1 MNEYQKI
8 TIGNKLTI
16 QSLYTFFQITYEPD
30 FYFNGESHNF
40 WEVVFVTDGTIG
52 ITAGNQVFYLHAGQ
66 VFFHKPMEFHQIWPQ
81 SGKNPTVCIISFDAT
96 NMPEIKHSAYNLPD
110 SITDS
115 ITLIYDDIKEIF
127 NFDKMIYI
135 SEDDRNNIKMQ
146 MLINRIEMLLLKIIC
161 ADDTALNK
169 ITSQSISAYARI
181 ISVLDKNISN
191 RLTLEEIASL
201 CNMSVSSLKKN
212 FCKYSQT
219 GIIKYFNL
227 MKINRA
233 KALLMAGKS
242 VKETA
247 NMLGFEDQ
255 NYFSTMFKRLTN
267 QSPGTYK
274 P

>member
-1 MNEYQKI
+1 MIEYKKT
-8 TIGNKLTI
+8 TIDNKLDI
-16 QSLYTFFQITYEPD
+16 QSIYTFFQTTYEPD
-30 FYFNGESHNF
+30 FYFTGESHNF

-52 ITAGNQVFYLHAGQ
+52 ITAGNKVFYLHSGQ

-81 SGKNPTVCIISFDAT
+81 SGKKPTVCIISFDAT
-96 NMPEIKHSAYNLPD
+96 FMPKIKHSAYNLPD
-110 SITDS
+110 NITDS
-115 ITLIYDDIKEIF
+115 ITFIYDDMKEIF
-127 NFDKMIYI
+127 DFDTMTYL
-135 SEDDRNNIKMQ
+135 SADERSNIKMQ
-146 MLINRIEMLLLKIIC
+146 ILVNRIEILLLKIIY
-161 ADDTALNK
+161 ANDTASTK

-181 ISVLDKNISN
+181 ISVLDKNISK
-191 RLTLEEIASL
+191 RLTLEEIAVL

-233 KALLMAGKS
+233 KSLLMSGKS

-247 NMLGFEDQ
+247 GQLGFEDQ

-267 QSPGTYK
+267 QSPGSYK

>member
-1 MNEYQKI
+1 
-8 TIGNKLTI
+8 
-16 QSLYTFFQITYEPD
+16 
-30 FYFNGESHNF
+30 
-40 WEVVFVTDGTIG
+40 
-52 ITAGNQVFYLHAGQ
+52 
-66 VFFHKPMEFHQIWPQ
+66 
-81 SGKNPTVCIISFDAT
+81 
-96 NMPEIKHSAYNLPD
+96 
-110 SITDS
+110 
-115 ITLIYDDIKEIF
+115 
-127 NFDKMIYI
+127 
-135 SEDDRNNIKMQ
+135 
-146 MLINRIEMLLLKIIC
+146 MLLLKIIY
-161 ADDTALNK
+161 ADDTASNK
-169 ITSQSISAYARI
+169 ITSQSVSSYARI
-181 ISVLDKNISN
+181 ISILDKNISK

-212 FCKYSQT
+212 FSKYSQT

-227 MKINRA
+227 MKINHA

>member
-1 MNEYQKI
+1 MIEYKKI
-8 TIGNKLTI
+8 TIDNKLDI
-16 QSLYTFFQITYEPD
+16 QSIYTFFQTTYEPD

-52 ITAGNQVFYLHAGQ
+52 ITSGNKVFYLHAGQ

-81 SGKNPTVCIISFDAT
+81 SGKHPTVCIISFDAT
-96 NMPEIKHSAYNLPD
+96 GMPKTESAIYNLPD
-110 SITDS
+110 RISDNITF
-115 ITLIYDDIKEIF
+115 IYEDMQKLF
-127 NFDKMIYI
+127 NFDTMTYV
-135 SEDDRNNIKMQ
+135 SADERNSLKMQ
-146 MLINRIEMLLLKIIC
+146 MLINRIEMLLLAIIHTS
-161 ADDTALNK
+161 DTAINK
-169 ITSQSISAYARI
+169 ITSQSISSYAHI
-181 ISVLDKNISN
+181 ISILDKNIHK
-191 RLTLEEIASL
+191 RLSLEEIASV

-212 FCKYSQT
+212 FGKYSQD

-233 KALLMAGKS
+233 KSLLMSGKS

-267 QSPGTYK
+267 QSPSSYK